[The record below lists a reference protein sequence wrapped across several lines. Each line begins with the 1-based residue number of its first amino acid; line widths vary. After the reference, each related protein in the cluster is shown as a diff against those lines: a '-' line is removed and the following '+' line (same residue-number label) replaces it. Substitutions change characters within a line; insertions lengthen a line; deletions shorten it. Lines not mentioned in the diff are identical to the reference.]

1 MYLFLSTV
9 LSFVASHFSFEAAVG
24 MNGAVWIRSKDS
36 MESIIIRNAI
46 LNSEF
51 LDDIQTE
58 AMIDAVVK
66 NARKLKAK
74 SSE

>member
-1 MYLFLSTV
+1 
-9 LSFVASHFSFEAAVG
+9 
-24 MNGAVWIRSKDS
+24 MNGAVWIRSKDT

-46 LNSEF
+46 LNSEY

-58 AMIDAVVK
+58 AMIEAVVK

-74 SSE
+74 TSE